1 MILMDRIVAGAL
13 FFLGIAVAW
22 KSIELPIG
30 ILPREGPGGGF
41 LPFWL
46 SVGIST
52 LSAGVFIQSY
62 FGGSSEEAAAG
73 AADEETA
80 AGEESTSSAPAISGF
95 ITWEGFVSILR
106 VGVPALLM
114 IFLTTTISI
123 YFASA
128 AFVFYCLY
136 IVGRHGLR
144 VSLSVALGVPV
155 GIFLIFEKFLIIP
168 LPKGVVEPL
177 FYMEWD
183 KLF

>member
-1 MILMDRIVAGAL
+1 MDRIVAGAL

-22 KSIELPIG
+22 KSAELPIG
-30 ILPREGPGGGF
+30 VLPREGPGGGF

-46 SVGIST
+46 SLGISAI
-52 LSAGVFIQSY
+52 SAVVFIQTF
-62 FGGSSEEAAAG
+62 FGGTSDDAAS
-73 AADEETA
+73 
-80 AGEESTSSAPAISGF
+80 GEENASGASAISGF
-95 ITWEGFVSILR
+95 ITWEGFVEILR
-106 VGVPALLM
+106 VGVPALIM
-114 IFLTTTISI
+114 ILLTTTISI

-128 AFVFYCLY
+128 AFVFYSLY

-144 VSLSVALGVPV
+144 VSLSVAAGVPV
-155 GIFLIFEKFLIIP
+155 GVFLIFEKFLIIP